1 METQEIEVEPVQE
14 EEKWFML
21 TPKEVEEKLDTSME
35 NGLTQEKAAAHLEK
49 YGYNELEA
57 KEKRPRWKVFLDQFK
72 DILIYILIGAAIT
85 SAVVEYIHS
94 VKANQPPTLG
104 YDWIIIAVIVI
115 LNAIVGYIQE
125 GKADQAI
132 EALKRFAAPDAQII
146 RDGKEITVKFRE
158 VVPGDIMVLH
168 EGDMIPAD
176 GRLFEISNIKVEEAA
191 LTGESVPVSK
201 NLKSITDPE
210 CALADRK
217 NSIFSSTLLTFG
229 RGKAIVTD
237 TGMKT
242 EVGKIATMISEAE
255 EKMTPLQMSLASFG
269 KKLGN
274 IILIICGLVSLI
286 YILRGFDIAGSFLAG
301 VALAVAAIPEGLP
314 AVVTVCLAIG
324 VTRMTN
330 KNAIVK
336 KLHSVETLGCTSVI
350 CSDKTGTLT
359 KNEMTVRAVWAGGKI
374 YTVSGSGYSP
384 EGKILNE
391 EQIVDANS
399 IPDLE
404 LVLKTGVLCNN
415 ARLNQDATTQKWN
428 TFGDPTEGCLIT
440 SAWKAGFEH
449 KEAKDKYPRIDEI
462 PFDSTRKRMTTINSF
477 EGKKVAFVKGATEIL
492 LDYCDKI
499 QIDGE
504 VRPIT
509 DKDKE
514 EILAAYKVKASE
526 ALRGLGFAFREVND
540 GEKVEIETIEKNLTF
555 VGMQFMIDPPRTEV
569 KAAIQECYNAGIKVK
584 MVTGDNLITAT
595 AIAEELNL
603 IKPGEITH
611 EGRDIEKMTD
621 EEIEKC
627 SVFARVSPEH
637 KQEIVKALQNR
648 GQIVAMTGDG
658 VNDAPALKNA
668 NVGVAMGI
676 TGTDVSKEAAV
687 MVLADDNFATIVN
700 AVEEGRGIYD
710 NIKKFIQ
717 YLLSSNIMEVLVL
730 FIASLIGF
738 PSPLV
743 ATQLLWIN
751 LVTDGAPAVAL
762 GYDPYD
768 PTLMQQKPRPI
779 EEPILTKNFI
789 ITMVFRGVVLT
800 ILVLGVY
807 WLYDRVPGFMP
818 TEVRSGQDALV
829 FQFENVKDM
838 TGLIAKYEGSG
849 IFGGLITSDPTGQ
862 SLLLELYVMWN
873 ARSITFLIMM
883 FTEMAN
889 AYNCRSEYNSVFR
902 LGLTTNMFMLI
913 SVSAS
918 VILSLSLFIPGFFLG
933 EAFKVIPLLPIEWLW
948 VIPAIVVTVG
958 SVELLKLYFRRTL
971 GISYDKIAEKK
982 NGTTA

>member
-1 METQEIEVEPVQE
+1 METQENEVKPVQE
-14 EEKWFML
+14 EPKWFL
-21 TPKEVEEKLDTSME
+21 LAPEEVEKKLGTSME
-35 NGLTQEKAAAHLEK
+35 KGLTQEQAALHLEK
-49 YGYNELEA
+49 YGYNELQA

-72 DILIYILIGAAIT
+72 DVLIYILIGSAII

-94 VKANQPPTLG
+94 VKAGQPPSLG
-104 YDWIIIAVIVI
+104 YDWIIIAVIVF
-115 LNAIVGYIQE
+115 LNAIVGFIQE

-132 EALKRFAAPDAQII
+132 EALKRISAPDAQII

-158 VVPGDIMVLH
+158 IVPGDIMILH

-176 GRLFEISNIKVEEAA
+176 GRLFDVSNTKVEEAA

-201 NLKSITDPE
+201 KVDVIEDPE
-210 CALADRK
+210 CPLAERK
-217 NSIFSSTLLTFG
+217 NMVFSSTLLTFG
-229 RGKAIVTD
+229 RAKAIVTE

-255 EKMTPLQMSLASFG
+255 EKMTPLQISLAQFG
-269 KKLGN
+269 KVLGN
-274 IILIICGLVSLI
+274 IILVICGLVALI

-359 KNEMTVRAVWAGGKI
+359 KNEMTVRAIWAGGKI

-384 EGKILNE
+384 DGKILVNDQE
-391 EQIVDANS
+391 VDINS

-404 LVLKTGVLCNN
+404 LVLKTGILCNN
-415 ARLNQDATTQKWN
+415 ARLSQSTTNKKWN

-449 KEAKDKYPRIDEI
+449 KKMIEQYPRIDEI
-462 PFDSTRKRMTTINSF
+462 PFDSTRKRMTTIHKY
-477 EGKKVAFVKGATEIL
+477 EGKNVAFVKGATEIL
-492 LDYCDKI
+492 LDYCDTI
-499 QIDGE
+499 QIDGKI
-504 VRPIT
+504 RPIT
-509 DKDKE
+509 EEDKK
-514 EILAAYKVKASE
+514 EILSAYEGKAKD
-526 ALRGLGFAFREVND
+526 ALRGLGFAFREVKE
-540 GEKVEIETIEKNLTF
+540 GEKPEIEVIERNLTF
-555 VGMQFMIDPPRTEV
+555 VGMQFMIDPPRPEV
-569 KAAIQECYNAGIKVK
+569 KKAIQECYNAGIKVK

-595 AIAEELNL
+595 AIAEELDL
-603 IKPGEITH
+603 VKPGQSTH
-611 EGRDIEKMTD
+611 EGKDIEHMTD
-621 EEIEKC
+621 EEIEQC
-627 SVFARVSPEH
+627 PVFARVSPEH
-637 KQEIVKALQNR
+637 KLQIVKALQR
-648 GQIVAMTGDG
+648 QGEVVAMTGDG
-658 VNDAPALKNA
+658 VNDAPALKTA

-738 PSPLV
+738 PTPLV

-768 PTLMQQKPRPI
+768 PTLMQQKPRPLD
-779 EEPILTKNFI
+779 EPILTKNFV
-789 ITMVFRGVVLT
+789 ITMVYRGVILT

-807 WLYDRVPGFMP
+807 LLYDRIPPFAP
-818 TEVRSGQDALV
+818 TDITTVSADHINLV
-829 FQFENVKDM
+829 YKYENVQNLD
-838 TGLIAKYEGSG
+838 GLIAKYADNPGHLG
-849 IFGGLITSDPTGQ
+849 DLANLNDGGQ
-862 SLLLELYVMWN
+862 SLLLEIYVMWN

-889 AYNCRSEYNSVFR
+889 AYNCRSEYNSVFKI
-902 LGLTTNMFMLI
+902 GLTTNMFMLY
-913 SVSAS
+913 SVCAS

-933 EAFKVIPLLPIEWLW
+933 EAFKVIPLQPVEWLW
-948 VIPAIVVTVG
+948 VIPAIVVTIG
-958 SVELLKLYFRRTL
+958 SVELLKLYFRKSL
-971 GISYDKIAEKK
+971 GISFKK
-982 NGTTA
+982 EGK